1 MRVLAIGGS
10 GGMGRHAV
18 SLIQSFDAVIEITV
32 ADLNESSANSFA
44 AEMNSRVSAIGLD
57 VNDSEA
63 MSRAM
68 QNADIVINTSG
79 PFYRFGVPILRAA
92 INEGCNYLDICD
104 DSQQMICNGG
114 LQRGID
120 RGIYSRTYMDID
132 GYVYIYIYIYT

>member
-1 MRVLAIGGS
+1 MRVLAIGGG

-44 AEMNSRVSAIGLD
+44 AEMNSKVSAIGLD

-104 DSQQMICNGG
+104 DWEPTIEMLKLDQLPKRPVSLPLLGWVQALAYPICW
-114 LQRGID
+114 L
-120 RGIYSRTYMDID
+120 
-132 GYVYIYIYIYT
+132 